1 MTNKNEFYAVKFKLV
16 IASFLSEE
24 TKFFQLLV
32 YFPSPSDDNSIDVR
46 ILMKSF
52 QIKDYIGF
60 REEGVTMLFFLCYW
74 FHGNRLL
81 CSNLFEVIQ
90 TYMVVPTLGVL
101 NPNKNVLENYHEYKW
116 VKFWILFENSHL
128 FTF

>member
-52 QIKDYIGF
+52 QTKDYIDF
-60 REEGVTMLFFLCYW
+60 REEGVTMLFFLCY
-74 FHGNRLL
+74 
-81 CSNLFEVIQ
+81 
-90 TYMVVPTLGVL
+90 
-101 NPNKNVLENYHEYKW
+101 
-116 VKFWILFENSHL
+116 
-128 FTF
+128 